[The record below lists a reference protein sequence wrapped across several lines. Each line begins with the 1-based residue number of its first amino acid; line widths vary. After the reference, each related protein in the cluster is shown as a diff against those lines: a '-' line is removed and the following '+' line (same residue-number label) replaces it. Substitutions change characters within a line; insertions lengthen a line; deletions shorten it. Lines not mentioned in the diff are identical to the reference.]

1 LRWREIRTRG
11 GEVRERRN
19 PGEPR
24 ALPGG
29 NTRER
34 RRTRTAEKS
43 PEVGPSL
50 AGRRQ
55 EGRNPERRM
64 AAVEENAPKGSA
76 SRRANPSPKGNEGR
90 PNAANPRVGSGVQQ
104 TRETGDGENRHGG
117 EKPRRRNRICPRQGQ
132 AEGTRPKGKP
142 GGFGPG
148 VDVASSCRWR
158 GDLWKPHERRSAR
171 AGQGS
176 PKGVFE
182 RQTGW
187 NGSRR
192 DQR

>member
-1 LRWREIRTRG
+1 VAARFVRGETQGSHARSRVATPERG
-11 GEVRERRN
+11 GGLEQRRKALKSDR
-19 PGEPR
+19 PWPVDDKR
-24 ALPGG
+24 AGI
-29 NTRER
+29 R
-34 RRTRTAEKS
+34 K
-43 PEVGPSL
+43 
-50 AGRRQ
+50 
-55 EGRNPERRM
+55 RRM